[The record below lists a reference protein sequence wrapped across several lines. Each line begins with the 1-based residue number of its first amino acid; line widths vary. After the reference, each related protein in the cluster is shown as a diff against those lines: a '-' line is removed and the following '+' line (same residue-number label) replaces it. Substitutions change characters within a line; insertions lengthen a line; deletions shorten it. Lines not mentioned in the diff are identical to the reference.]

1 MDAPTG
7 QSGNKKIKRTRS
19 KLGRGLN
26 ALIDQ
31 SPIQSPIQVSPT
43 EPTEQIANKQS
54 QYSSAQP
61 KESDSSLDR
70 AVQADQ
76 VLELMVQEIVP
87 NPHQPRRVFTDEAIE
102 ELSQSIME
110 HGLLQPI
117 AVRRASARS
126 GAGKYEII
134 AGERRWRASKHA
146 GIEVIRAIVLD
157 VDDLVSAE
165 LALIENIQREDLN
178 PIERAMGFAM
188 LAERFS
194 MTQDQISKRV
204 GINRS
209 SVANMLR
216 LLELD
221 DEVQSMIAS
230 EVLSAGHGKALLS
243 CRAVEQ
249 RKALADQAIK
259 DGWSVRFLEKAVQQ
273 INRESSDQSGS
284 TPNSSDVENTTES
297 RLSLVIKSLEKQLS
311 DQLSTQVRLKTD
323 KSGTKGNITIEF
335 YNLDHFDGLMG
346 RLGVQAS
353 EDVHNR

>member
-43 EPTEQIANKQS
+43 ESEEQNANKQS
-54 QYSSAQP
+54 QYSSVQP
-61 KESDSSLDR
+61 KESDSCLDR

-87 NPHQPRRVFTDEAIE
+87 NPHQPRRMFTDEAIE

-117 AVRRASARS
+117 AVRRASVRS

-221 DEVQSMIAS
+221 DEIQSMIAS
-230 EVLSAGHGKALLS
+230 EVLRAGHGKALLS